1 MLREAEN
8 TVNNDAF
15 EGCDTKTGVRTHG
28 CWPARTPLAKNVIAP
43 PPHPPPHPPP
53 RDPSEANKR
62 NIVSVRSIVKEPSCF
77 RDNYFEE
84 MCYLDQG
91 WAEADSGCKQKGP

>member
-1 MLREAEN
+1 MAAVCFACRDNTKLRMLREAEN

-43 PPHPPPHPPP
+43 PPHPPPTLPQETHPKPTN
-53 RDPSEANKR
+53 A
-62 NIVSVRSIVKEPSCF
+62 ILF
-77 RDNYFEE
+77 
-84 MCYLDQG
+84 L
-91 WAEADSGCKQKGP
+91 